1 MQKQILLNDKG
12 RFDITPNG
20 TKQFRLKQ
28 IDIAAKQYLFAISV
42 ANTFAADVQR
52 NNNATE
58 AKVQF
63 VIKTGDALDLP
74 MATGDKITLGKQTR
88 TTISD
93 NLTIVENLHGRS
105 LTLELKNDGPL
116 FWCNGREEVQV
127 EVQLYALG

>member
-12 RFDITPNG
+12 RF
-20 TKQFRLKQ
+20 
-28 IDIAAKQYLFAISV
+28 DIAAKQYLFAISV

-93 NLTIVENLHGRS
+93 NLT
-105 LTLELKNDGPL
+105 
-116 FWCNGREEVQV
+116 
-127 EVQLYALG
+127 